1 MKNLIV
7 LALAFMLS
15 ISAAAATGNN
25 NCIEVDIY
33 NEAADN
39 CITGDVFMAQM
50 TDIESYLSGS
60 NNEVYQYAEFYADDN
75 SLAGN
80 GDDLTSLTQVGE
92 MTANATGSNNEEWQ
106 WIGLAAMNNCL
117 TIGNI
122 SQDACQEAEVIGC
135 DNIIDQENAALAGIE
150 VSYDA
155 PSFEAAIEQG
165 IPTGNSITMGDL
177 MQKTSLDACVV
188 GSENEVLQWNIQEA
202 NENCLTDAILSQY
215 AEKEA
220 LIAGSWNLVE
230 QGVNFDEQT
239 QEYDVANGE
248 IAYYNSLTG
257 AIMIQNINELAEII
271 GSDNYV
277 NQQAWVDSFDNCLI
291 NAIQVQGI
299 EEAALIMGCENNVFH
314 QVYFDS
320 IDNSLT
326 GGLLTQM
333 AEVQSHL

>member
-92 MTANATGSNNEEWQ
+92 MTANATGGNNESGS
-106 WIGLAAMNNCL
+106 GLAWAMNNCL

-122 SQDACQEAEVIGC
+122 SQDACQEARC
-135 DNIIDQENAALAGIE
+135 RLR
-150 VSYDA
+150 
-155 PSFEAAIEQG
+155 
-165 IPTGNSITMGDL
+165 
-177 MQKTSLDACVV
+177 
-188 GSENEVLQWNIQEA
+188 
-202 NENCLTDAILSQY
+202 
-215 AEKEA
+215 
-220 LIAGSWNLVE
+220 
-230 QGVNFDEQT
+230 
-239 QEYDVANGE
+239 
-248 IAYYNSLTG
+248 
-257 AIMIQNINELAEII
+257 
-271 GSDNYV
+271 
-277 NQQAWVDSFDNCLI
+277 
-291 NAIQVQGI
+291 
-299 EEAALIMGCENNVFH
+299 
-314 QVYFDS
+314 
-320 IDNSLT
+320 
-326 GGLLTQM
+326 
-333 AEVQSHL
+333 